1 MTTIESKEFLK
12 RKALEFIEEL
22 NENPAMTI
30 DDEVEAMAKRLGV
43 SALRGQIGKELT
55 AMSRWYTK
63 RATTLLELKPLED
76 LPSDEGLTISTWT
89 PAYGVTKKIVEKLDE
104 MKSGLEENFDIP
116 SSALSWLFFVLRM
129 LQAELIEKYGK
140 AK

>member
-22 NENPAMTI
+22 TENPTMTI

-55 AMSRWYTK
+55 AMNRLYTK
-63 RATTLLELKPLED
+63 RAITLLELKPLED
-76 LPSDEGLTISTWT
+76 LPSNEGLTISTWT
-89 PAYGVTKKIVEKLDE
+89 PAYDVTKEIVERLDA
-104 MKSGLEENFDIP
+104 MKSGFENFDIP
-116 SSALSWLFFVLRM
+116 RNALSWLFFSLRM
-129 LQAELIEKYGK
+129 LQEELNEKYGK
-140 AK
+140 VK

>member
-55 AMSRWYTK
+55 TMSRWYTK
-63 RATTLLELKPLED
+63 RAITLLELNPLED
-76 LPSDEGLTISTWT
+76 LPSNEGLTTSTWT
-89 PAYGVTKKIVEKLDE
+89 PAYGVTKKIVEKLDN
-104 MKSGLEENFDIP
+104 MKMGLELFDNP
-116 SSALSWLFFVLRM
+116 RYALPGLIVI
-129 LQAELIEKYGK
+129 LQTLQTELIEKYGK